1 MNIKDEKYTGG
12 DHFTEN
18 AVSVGKNERLLNLK
32 NGVWTPFL
40 KNFTKKIKKLLRL
53 SEFSV

>member
-1 MNIKDEKYTGG
+1 MKNIQVGITLRKML
-12 DHFTEN
+12 FQW
-18 AVSVGKNERLLNLK
+18 GKNERLLNLK